1 MSVLV
6 YIQNFGGKLKK
17 QNFELASYASQI
29 ADAINTDVTGIV
41 IGEIADD
48 EIQKL
53 AKYGV
58 SKVLKAGDA
67 SLNTRINKVYT
78 QIVQQAVDKS
88 DAKVVVFPDNNAGR
102 AIAPLLSVKLK
113 AGYVPGAMALPSS
126 YEPFIVSKG
135 VFTGKA
141 FANVKVNTDIKIIS
155 LMINTFGLF
164 EKDTELNIEE
174 FTPQIDTSGVKT
186 KVIDSKLSD
195 EGLSLFDAEIVVSGG
210 RGMKSPDNWTPLE
223 ELADVLG
230 AALACSRPVSDD
242 GWRSH
247 EEHVGQTGK
256 VIAPNLYIAVGI
268 SGAIQHV
275 AGVSG
280 SKCIV
285 AVNND
290 SDAPIFQVADYGIL
304 DDAQKVLPK
313 LIEAFKEFKK
323 E

>member
-29 ADAINTDVTGIV
+29 ADAINTGVTGIV

-58 SKVLKAGDA
+58 SKVLKTGDA

-102 AIAPLLSVKLK
+102 AIAPRLSVKLK

-164 EKDTELNIEE
+164 EKETELNIEE
-174 FTPQIDTSGVKT
+174 FTPQIDTLGVKT
-186 KVIDSKLSD
+186 KVINSKLSD

-210 RGMKSPDNWTPLE
+210 RGMKSPDNWAPLE
-223 ELADVLG
+223 ELANVLG